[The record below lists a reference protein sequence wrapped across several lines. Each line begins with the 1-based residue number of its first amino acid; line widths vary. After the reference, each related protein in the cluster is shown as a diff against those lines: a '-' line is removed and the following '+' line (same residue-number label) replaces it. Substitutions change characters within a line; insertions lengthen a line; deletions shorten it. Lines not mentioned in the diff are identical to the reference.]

1 MILEVSGK
9 QDYIFSGKKLR
20 ENAER
25 SAEIAYV
32 TDGAFFRDAA
42 GDLYD
47 GEKNLVYGG
56 GGHTVLQFEDEAQAR
71 RFGMRVSEAA
81 LRRYPG
87 MELFVKLLAAA
98 GDRAPGDE
106 LQALLRALERKKA
119 LRSGS
124 FHRRSLGAEKLD
136 GVTHRPHALA
146 DGERSSTAPQP
157 VAPPEG
163 WSFPSAFDELTGKDN
178 FIAVVHV
185 DGNAMGARVNRLY
198 ASHGEPGD
206 WERFRRSAKSFSEGI
221 QRDFTDA
228 FRETAEDL
236 AAQRELWAGLELQEG
251 LLPLRPVILA
261 GDDVCFVSAGS
272 LGLTLAERFLEKLSR
287 KRNREDGLP
296 YAACAGVALVHQKYP
311 FHSAYDLA
319 EELCSNAK
327 RFGAELDGEG
337 RVSAMDWHIDFGQLK
352 DGLGAIREDYA
363 TEDGRRLELRPVTA
377 IVPQGVDAGAA
388 AGVRTWAFFRSL
400 CSAMQGEYGRVARS
414 KIKDLREALKQGDT
428 ESRFFLRDKGVT
440 DFLSHCFDAEH
451 AENAAEEAFRQMQD
465 SGVLRREA
473 FRELGGVS
481 RCLLFDA
488 IEMIDHCLFLKE
500 AEE

>member
-32 TDGAFFRDAA
+32 TDDAFFRDTA
-42 GDLYD
+42 GELYD
-47 GEKNLVYGG
+47 GEKNLIYGG
-56 GGHTVLQFEDEAQAR
+56 GGHAVLQFENEAQAR
-71 RFGMRVSEAA
+71 RFGMRVSEAV

-87 MELFVKLLAAA
+87 MELFVKLVAAA

-106 LQALLRALERKKA
+106 LQELLRALERKKA

-124 FHRRSLGAEKLD
+124 FHRRSLGPEQLD
-136 GVTHRPHALA
+136 GVTHRPRALDDREMRA
-146 DGERSSTAPQP
+146 PAPQP
-157 VAPPEG
+157 VDPPEG
-163 WSFPSAFDELTGKDN
+163 WSFPSSFDELTGKDN
-178 FIAVVHV
+178 FIAVVHI

-198 ASHGEPGD
+198 GSHREPGD
-206 WERFRRSAKSFSEGI
+206 WERFRRSAKRFSEGI
-221 QRDFTDA
+221 REDFAEA

-236 AAQRELWAGLELQEG
+236 AAQRELWAGLELREG

-272 LGLTLAERFLEKLSR
+272 LGLSCAKRFLEKLRR

-296 YAACAGVALVHQKYP
+296 YAACAGVAMVHQKYP

-327 RFGAELDGEG
+327 RFGAELDGAG

-363 TEDGRRLELRPVTA
+363 TEDGRRLELRPVTVV
-377 IVPQGVDAGAA
+377 IPEGVDDSAS
-388 AGVRTWAFFRSL
+388 GVRTWSFFRSL

-414 KIKDLREALKQGDT
+414 KIKDLREALKQGDA

-451 AENAAEEAFRQMQD
+451 AENAAAEAFRQMRE
-465 SGVLRREA
+465 SGALRREA
-473 FRELGGVS
+473 FREAGGVS

-488 IEMIDHCLFLKE
+488 IEMIDHCVFLKE
-500 AEE
+500 GEE